1 MALCVIT
8 GDCGTSTASTS
19 FQSSYSQLTSQT
31 STFIKSNSQKTASD
45 VMNLQST
52 NLSVVNMGEKC
63 DIDISQSITLSQ
75 QTSGTMNTN
84 SLNDLR
90 SLISTGLQNMATQ
103 NTSATAQMGSGI
115 GTQSTSTS
123 DNTTINND
131 IQSIVNTTC
140 SDSNY
145 NDLVSQTLNKQ
156 DAAIKILN
164 CNGKI
169 TIGQNIVADVI
180 AKNLMESVVTNLQ
193 QNQAVANVFNQIAQ
207 SGSSSS
213 QGLSG
218 ILDSIFSGIQG
229 IFGVGADAAKT
240 IFAIIAC
247 LLCVC
252 CLALL
257 YFGLSPAGQQATTTA
272 ASAGANIAK
281 ARFAPGS

>member
-1 MALCVIT
+1 MAACLIL

-31 STFIKSNSQKTASD
+31 SNFIKSNSQKTASD

-75 QTSGTMNTN
+75 QTSGTMNTH
-84 SLNDLR
+84 SLDDLR

-123 DNTTINND
+123 DNTTINTD

-145 NDLVSQTLNKQ
+145 NELVSQTLNKQ

-169 TIGQNIVADVI
+169 KIGQNIVADVI

-193 QNQAVANVFNQIAQ
+193 QNQSVANVFNQVTQ

-218 ILDSIFSGIQG
+218 VLDSIFSGIQG

-240 IFAIIAC
+240 IAAIIAC
-247 LLCVC
+247 IIVV
-252 CLALL
+252 ALGAAL
-257 YFGLSPAGQQATTTA
+257 YFLLSPAGQQATITA